1 MLSYGRRPKNLTSL
15 VCKKIGEFMSNRA
28 PVESVLKKIYT
39 YIDYWY
45 W

>member
-1 MLSYGRRPKNLTSL
+1 MLSYGRRPKNLTYL
-15 VCKKIGEFMSNRA
+15 VCKKNWRVYVRA